1 MIVGA
6 LVLPLKLRGMTEG
19 LTAKNPVKSTREW
32 FWLLQ
37 LPFGKVIQTSP
48 VRDGELAISG
58 NNQPIEFELLQQL
71 IGRLP

>member
-6 LVLPLKLRGMTEG
+6 LVLPLTLRGMTEG
-19 LTAKNPVKSTREW
+19 LTVKNPVKSTREW

-58 NNQPIEFELLQQL
+58 NNQAIEFELLQQL

>member
-6 LVLPLKLRGMTEG
+6 LVLPLTLRGMTEG
-19 LTAKNPVKSTREW
+19 LTAKNPVKSTRKW

-37 LPFGKVIQTSP
+37 LAFGKVVQTSP

-58 NNQPIEFELLQQL
+58 NNQAIEFELLQQL